1 MEPEAVLTF
10 LILTPQFYISAEKKG
25 KRARLHCYRAFSF
38 SKGEILQKSGENPEQ
53 AVVRKLLEETNI
65 KDKFIKE
72 KSNKGVSFEKGNSLD
87 KKSLD
92 KRGDWKIS

>member
-1 MEPEAVLTF
+1 M
-10 LILTPQFYISAEKKG
+10 
-25 KRARLHCYRAFSF
+25 
-38 SKGEILQKSGENPEQ
+38 QKSGENPEQ

-92 KRGDWKIS
+92 KRGD